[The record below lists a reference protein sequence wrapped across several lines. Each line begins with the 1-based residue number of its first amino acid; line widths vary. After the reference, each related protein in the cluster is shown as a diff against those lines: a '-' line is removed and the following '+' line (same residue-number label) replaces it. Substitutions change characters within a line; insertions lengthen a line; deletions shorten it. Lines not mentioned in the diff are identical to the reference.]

1 MKSNVYDIKT
11 KQRISLDEPRN
22 TVPGG
27 IFMST
32 NDLVVSIVRNGARCY
47 LVGALSEF
55 ANSLNVPTH
64 DLMTL
69 IFVFD
74 RKSSK
79 TFLVNHLKEKADQI
93 FMGQL
98 MYE

>member
-69 IFVFD
+69 ILCLTGKAQ
-74 RKSSK
+74 RP
-79 TFLVNHLKEKADQI
+79 FLLI
-93 FMGQL
+93 I
-98 MYE
+98 